1 MWLAERDA
9 CSEARATIRMSRYS
23 LYTAVRRRG
32 GAPGRTLHRSAPPA
46 SARSRSRAASA
57 RSASGRSSLQVSVSG
72 LISGL
77 SSGRCRARAP
87 RGRVA
92 GTYTGCTLVDATD
105 GTRAMDAWRAWAPQL
120 LVAMAASVGGG
131 YGGLSPIPDSGY
143 RKKKIHTQPHCASR
157 RTTLFSPPVGN
168 DVPRPAPPDRAT
180 PRAQMSIA
188 SSLSHLE
195 PNRTSLASTVTPGVL
210 FSFLRNKRLA
220 SSLSP

>member
-32 GAPGRTLHRSAPPA
+32 GAPGRPLHRSAPPG

-57 RSASGRSSLQVSVSG
+57 RSASGRSSLQISVSG
-72 LISGL
+72 LISGPTA
-77 SSGRCRARAP
+77 GCRRDDVARARRAYA
-87 RGRVA
+87 RGRNGRDACNGRVA
-92 GTYTGCTLVDATD
+92 GVGPAIAGCD
-105 GTRAMDAWRAWAPQL
+105 GR
-120 LVAMAASVGGG
+120 SVGGG

-157 RTTLFSPPVGN
+157 RTTLFSPPVGMTSR
-168 DVPRPAPPDRAT
+168 VRRHPTAPRLVLKCLYL
-180 PRAQMSIA
+180 A

-195 PNRTSLASTVTPGVL
+195 PNRTSLASTVTPGIL